1 MSGQSF
7 HALFMEDYEGF
18 PNKQKN
24 GHVKT
29 RHNMIKNKSIAIPI
43 FLIIFSLLFP
53 INSSFGHGW
62 GLDKSKIDY
71 GGREISVSI
80 ELPMYFDESEDKIIN
95 IIAYDEE
102 AKENAKNVTFL
113 IGLFHKNE
121 MIFRNYF
128 FTSDGNLSIH
138 INPTKDQET
147 IIIGEQDSLLGAWY
161 ATESKPIE
169 LVGPVFDSGGLF
181 HFEIEL
187 RTIDEPTNI
196 VENLGTYVAYVSM
209 VETTSYQQKDLKGN
223 NVDFSMKSYFDKI
236 TSFHYDPQKNLVTFE
251 MPFDWSED
259 VISHIPVVH
268 EEVRFPKEFADFFT
282 PSYIGKVNGIKLFKS
297 NVIVDDYTEE
307 SERIVHF
314 VLLQDHLKYIKNQ
327 QRMSEAEVPSFMQ
340 FTLEVSDKIEF
351 PMIALTRDE
360 QFQVDLSWDPLEIEP
375 DKNTKFIFTIR
386 DAATGNPLRQSSYN
400 FVILKNNVEVYR
412 TSGLAQIGGEFE
424 EYMFSESQTGPTI
437 IRFENIRGSGL
448 DVEFGLVVVPEFG
461 TIAMMIL
468 GVAIVSI
475 IAITAKSKVI
485 PKL

>member
-1 MSGQSF
+1 
-7 HALFMEDYEGF
+7 
-18 PNKQKN
+18 
-24 GHVKT
+24 
-29 RHNMIKNKSIAIPI
+29 MIKNKSITIPI

-62 GLDKSKIDY
+62 GLDKANIDY
-71 GGREISVSI
+71 DGREISVSI
-80 ELPMYFDESEDKIIN
+80 ELPMYFDESENKIIN
-95 IIAYDEE
+95 IIVYDKE

-128 FTSDGNLSIH
+128 FTPDGNLSIH

-147 IIIGEQDSLLGAWY
+147 IIIGERDSLLGAWY

-196 VENLGTYVAYVSM
+196 VENLGTYVIDVSM

-223 NVDFSMKSYFDKI
+223 NVDFRMKSYFDKI
-236 TSFHYDPQKNLVTFE
+236 TSFQYDPQKNLVTFE
-251 MPFDWSED
+251 MPFDWSEN

-268 EEVRFPKEFADFFT
+268 EEVRFPKEFADFLS

-297 NVIVDDYTEE
+297 NVMVDDYTEQD
-307 SERIVHF
+307 ERIVHF
-314 VLLQDHLKYIKNQ
+314 MLLQDHLKYIKNQ
-327 QRMSEAEVPSFMQ
+327 LKMSEAEMPSFML

-360 QFQVDLSWDPLEIEP
+360 QFQVDLSWDPTIIEP

-386 DAATGNPLRQSSYN
+386 DPVTLDPLRRSSYD
-400 FVILKNNVEVYR
+400 FVLIQNGKEIHR
-412 TSGLAQIGGEFE
+412 TSGVAQIGGGFE
-424 EYMFSESQTGPTI
+424 DYTFSEDSTGPVI
-437 IRFENIRGSGL
+437 VRFENIRGTGESTEI
-448 DVEFGLVVVPEFG
+448 VVVVVPEFG
-461 TIAMMIL
+461 PIAMIIL
-468 GVAIVSI
+468 AVAIASV
-475 IAITAKSKVI
+475 IAVNKKTKEIQR
-485 PKL
+485 L

>member
-1 MSGQSF
+1 
-7 HALFMEDYEGF
+7 
-18 PNKQKN
+18 
-24 GHVKT
+24 
-29 RHNMIKNKSIAIPI
+29 MIKNKSIAIPI

-53 INSSFGHGW
+53 INNSFGHGW
-62 GLDKSKIDY
+62 GLDKTNIDY
-71 GGREISVSI
+71 DGRKISVSI

-95 IIAYDEE
+95 IVAYDKK

-113 IGLFHKNE
+113 IGLFHNNE

-196 VENLGTYVAYVSM
+196 VENLGTHVAYVSM

-223 NVDFSMKSYFDKI
+223 NVDFKTKSYFDKI
-236 TSFHYDPQKNLVTFE
+236 KSFQYDPQKNLVTFE

-268 EEVRFPKEFADFFT
+268 EEVRFPKEFADFFA
-282 PSYIGKVNGIKLFKS
+282 PSYTGKVNGIELFKS
-297 NVIVDDYTEE
+297 NVMVDDYTADD
-307 SERIVHF
+307 ERIVHF
-314 VLLQDHLKYIKNQ
+314 MLLQDHLQYIKNQ
-327 QRMSEAEVPSFMQ
+327 LKKSEAEMPSFML

-351 PMIALTRDE
+351 PMIAFTRDE
-360 QFQVDLSWDPLEIEP
+360 QFQVDLTWDPLEIEP

-400 FVILKNNVEVYR
+400 FVILQNNVEVYR
-412 TSGLAQIGGEFE
+412 TSGIAQIGGDYE
-424 EYMFSESQTGPTI
+424 EYAFSESQTGVTI
-437 IRFENIRGSGL
+437 IRFENIRDSGL
-448 DVEFGLVVVPEFG
+448 DTEFGLVVVPEFG
-461 TIAMMIL
+461 IFVLVTLVLAVSAMIL
-468 GVAIVSI
+468 L
-475 IAITAKSKVI
+475 SKNG
-485 PKL
+485 LGLNRFQFR

>member
-1 MSGQSF
+1 
-7 HALFMEDYEGF
+7 
-18 PNKQKN
+18 
-24 GHVKT
+24 
-29 RHNMIKNKSIAIPI
+29 MIKNKSITIPI

-62 GLDKSKIDY
+62 GLDKANIDY
-71 GGREISVSI
+71 DGREISVSI
-80 ELPMYFDESEDKIIN
+80 ELPMYFDELENKIIN
-95 IIAYDEE
+95 IIAYDKE

-128 FTSDGNLSIH
+128 FTPDGNLSIH

-147 IIIGEQDSLLGAWY
+147 IIIGERDSLLGAWY

-196 VENLGTYVAYVSM
+196 VENLGTYVIDVSM

-223 NVDFSMKSYFDKI
+223 NVDFRMKSYFDKI
-236 TSFHYDPQKNLVTFE
+236 TSFQYDPQKNLVTFE
-251 MPFDWSED
+251 MPFDWSEN

-268 EEVRFPKEFADFFT
+268 EEVRFPKEFADFLS

-297 NVIVDDYTEE
+297 NVMVDDYTEQD
-307 SERIVHF
+307 ERIVHF
-314 VLLQDHLKYIKNQ
+314 MLLQDHLKYIKNQ
-327 QRMSEAEVPSFMQ
+327 LKMSEAEMPSFML

-360 QFQVDLSWDPLEIEP
+360 QFQVDLSWDPTIIEP

-386 DAATGNPLRQSSYN
+386 DPVTLDPLRRSSYD
-400 FVILKNNVEVYR
+400 FVLIQNGKEIHR
-412 TSGLAQIGGEFE
+412 TSGVAQIGGGFE
-424 EYMFSESQTGPTI
+424 DYTFSEDSMGPVI
-437 IRFENIRGSGL
+437 VRFENIRGTGESTEI
-448 DVEFGLVVVPEFG
+448 VVVVVPEFG
-461 TIAMMIL
+461 PIALIIL
-468 GVAIVSI
+468 AVSIVS
-475 IAITAKSKVI
+475 VI
-485 PKL
+485 VVNKKTKTIPQL

>member
-1 MSGQSF
+1 
-7 HALFMEDYEGF
+7 
-18 PNKQKN
+18 
-24 GHVKT
+24 
-29 RHNMIKNKSIAIPI
+29 MIKNKSITIPI

-62 GLDKSKIDY
+62 GLDKANIDY
-71 GGREISVSI
+71 DGREISVSI
-80 ELPMYFDESEDKIIN
+80 ELPMYFDESENKIIN
-95 IIAYDEE
+95 IIAYDKE

-128 FTSDGNLSIH
+128 FTPDGNLSIH

-147 IIIGEQDSLLGAWY
+147 IIIGERDSLLGAWY

-196 VENLGTYVAYVSM
+196 VENLGTYVIDVSM

-223 NVDFSMKSYFDKI
+223 NVDFRMKSYFDKI
-236 TSFHYDPQKNLVTFE
+236 TSFQYDPQKNLVTFE
-251 MPFDWSED
+251 MPFDWSEN

-268 EEVRFPKEFADFFT
+268 EEVRFPKEFADFLS

-297 NVIVDDYTEE
+297 NVMVDDYTEQD
-307 SERIVHF
+307 ERIVHF
-314 VLLQDHLKYIKNQ
+314 MLLQDHLKYIKNQ
-327 QRMSEAEVPSFMQ
+327 LKMSEAEMPSFML

-360 QFQVDLSWDPLEIEP
+360 QFQVDLSWDPTIIEP

-386 DAATGNPLRQSSYN
+386 DPVTLDPLRRSSYD
-400 FVILKNNVEVYR
+400 FVLIQNGKEIHR
-412 TSGLAQIGGEFE
+412 TSGVAQIGGGFE
-424 EYMFSESQTGPTI
+424 DYTFSEDSMGPVI
-437 IRFENIRGSGL
+437 VRFENIRGTGESTEI
-448 DVEFGLVVVPEFG
+448 VVVVVPEFG
-461 TIAMMIL
+461 PIALIIL
-468 GVAIVSI
+468 AVSIVS
-475 IAITAKSKVI
+475 VI
-485 PKL
+485 VVNKKTKTIPQL